1 MKKLRDRDREVKF
14 LENSREILE
23 NPEFLIFPLYV
34 FKCLL
39 KLHTWGNADLHW
51 LHLVELLHCKF
62 QMCPQFTY
70 LSVNIQMRPQIACL
84 KGCKATLTTFLFDLS
99 PLCFSS
105 VSSNIHF
112 KRIHC
117 HNSRIGQNT
126 PHSVSNTNILCSHV
140 NLESNLWPSFI

>member
-1 MKKLRDRDREVKF
+1 MKSEFCFPFTLFENEKWNENELRSRSRMKSEMKMPRDRDREVKI

-23 NPEFLIFPLYV
+23 NPEFFIFPLYV

-70 LSVNIQMRPQIACL
+70 LSVNIQMCPQIACL

-99 PLCFSS
+99 PLFFSS
-105 VSSNIHF
+105 VSSNL
-112 KRIHC
+112 
-117 HNSRIGQNT
+117 
-126 PHSVSNTNILCSHV
+126 HS
-140 NLESNLWPSFI
+140 